1 MFNRS
6 FQTHSGSLV
15 NYGTIDIQIDSNFE
29 SPMHVPVAD
38 AHGLV
43 DEKILELVY
52 PLFNI
57 LIIHAFSGSDHQKI
71 A

>member
-1 MFNRS
+1 
-6 FQTHSGSLV
+6 
-15 NYGTIDIQIDSNFE
+15 
-29 SPMHVPVAD
+29 MHVPVAD

-57 LIIHAFSGSDHQKI
+57 FIIHVFSGSDNLKI
-71 A
+71 V